1 MTIAIDT
8 PTVETD
14 SADALTLT
22 VFSKNNCPDCES
34 TKGLLTRKG
43 VPFTEINVEE
53 DTEPR
58 AEFGGR
64 TPLEHVV
71 ETYGRRMPTI
81 VLEDGAFGDWWAGS
95 RPDKLMA
102 TIKRFTE
109 AERLIPEDER
119 ESV

>member
-1 MTIAIDT
+1 MTIVVET
-8 PTVETD
+8 PSIETD
-14 SADALTLT
+14 STDPLSLT

-34 TKGLLTRKG
+34 TKALLRRRG

-58 AEFGGR
+58 DEFGGL

-71 ETYGRRMPTI
+71 KNYGRRMPTL
-81 VLEDGAFGDWWAGS
+81 VLEDGVFGDWWAGS

-109 AERLIPEDER
+109 AELLIPEDER
-119 ESV
+119 KSA